1 MAFSAKELYGLIQ
14 RENVQEGE
22 ERDFE
27 ALDPSMLARG
37 GGTSK
42 ETVTKIQ
49 RGKPGSSSH

>member
-1 MAFSAKELYGLIQ
+1 MAFSTKELYGLIQ

-37 GGTSK
+37 GDTSK
-42 ETVTKIQ
+42 ETVTKVQ
-49 RGKPGSSSH
+49 GGKPGSSSH